1 VELNCP
7 FPILPLGRV
16 LRQDSELRRVV
27 AQSTL
32 VEFLSAETA
41 QLSFT
46 EMSKRRE
53 HYTKLCSILQQLAR
67 TPATVSLLSTLRF
80 DNLCMQVSQW
90 CLLVAG
96 NTPPHLVLATRF
108 AASTT
113 HGQLSAAKEAQPLSH
128 ALTTSNQLDK
138 FDSPAHG
145 PEIALLTHAVS
156 LATMIPRR
164 PRHSRGRQAD
174 TPAQRRRRRGLLQL
188 QSIFVSD
195 AT

>member
-96 NTPPHLVLATRF
+96 NTPPPLGAGNTVRSFYYARTTVRSEGS
-108 AASTT
+108 STT
-113 HGQLSAAKEAQPLSH
+113 
-128 ALTTSNQLDK
+128 
-138 FDSPAHG
+138 
-145 PEIALLTHAVS
+145 VS
-156 LATMIPRR
+156 RSDNI
-164 PRHSRGRQAD
+164 
-174 TPAQRRRRRGLLQL
+174 
-188 QSIFVSD
+188 QS
-195 AT
+195 T